1 MLLDLILYSPA
12 RWVFKGITYFLRY
25 TDFVNAK
32 FGWFVAFMMVPIIAI
47 MVYEIIMRY
56 FFTASSLWAYE
67 ITLFMYGSYIALG
80 GAYTLLVRG
89 HVNVDVLWGRLPLR
103 WRSIVDVVTS
113 ALFFLFVGVLFKE
126 SLEAAMES
134 WAIMETTMT
143 HWSPPYY
150 PLRTSLPVACLLL
163 LLQGLAKFIRDV
175 HLAITGKE
183 TLATKIIVKD
193 TAHA

>member
-1 MLLDLILYSPA
+1 MKPI
-12 RWVFKGITYFLRY
+12 RYFLRY

-32 FGWFVAFMMVPIIAI
+32 FGWFVAFLMVPIIAI

-56 FFTASSLWAYE
+56 FFSASSLWAYE

-89 HVNVDVLWGRLPLR
+89 HVNVDVIWGRFSPRGRAILDLCT
-103 WRSIVDVVTS
+103 VGLV
-113 ALFFLFVGVLFKE
+113 FLYLGVLFKE

-150 PLRTSLPVACLLL
+150 PLRTSLPVACFLF
-163 LLQGLAKFIRDV
+163 LLQVLAKFIRDL

-193 TAHA
+193 SVHA

>member
-1 MLLDLILYSPA
+1 MKPI
-12 RWVFKGITYFLRY
+12 RYFLRY

-32 FGWFVAFMMVPIIAI
+32 FGWFVAFLMVPIIVV

-56 FFTASSLWAYE
+56 FFTAPSLWAYE
-67 ITLFMYGSYIALG
+67 TTLFMYGSYIALG
-80 GAYTLLVRG
+80 GGYTLLVRG
-89 HVNVDVLWGRLPLR
+89 HVNVDVLWGRLSLR
-103 WRSIVDVVTS
+103 WRGIVDVVT
-113 ALFFLFVGVLFKE
+113 AAFFFLFVGVLFKE

-134 WAIMETTMT
+134 WAIMERTMT
-143 HWSPPYY
+143 YWNPPYY

-163 LLQGLAKFIRDV
+163 LLQGLAKLIRDV

-193 TAHA
+193 VAHA